1 MKYFILL
8 FSFILSSLFAFSQS
22 NVAILNIH
30 LVDQAGNVVPNFPV
44 VIIKPNIT
52 TKVLTGADGIARD
65 TSPITSNLVVTYKI
79 SIEDKCTNKPF
90 TTEVKILSGITNID
104 HIICSKIVVTPN
116 PCKVSFESIKN
127 NTGASSNNFTF
138 ITTPQDPKN
147 KYFWNF
153 GDNTTGEGMKVQ
165 HSYKDA
171 GLYVVTVTMS
181 TPDGCSSTFSMK
193 IEVGQSVPP
202 NTNPA
207 LTCTCCATMNVMPT
221 NAKGVYSLVGKS
233 GFDKAD
239 FSWTIDSVHLSG
251 ADTKIK
257 LDKAGTYKIQMEAK
271 SDMCDVII
279 NKSFTIKSDS
289 IAVGTND
296 CKIDFVAIS
305 GNTASGSIL
314 FKQLNFYP
322 NQKASYLW
330 QFGDGTSSSEMSPNH
345 LYAKSGAYK
354 VTLTMTFSA
363 IKKCT
368 ITKEIIA
375 KVNFTNNPGNNK
387 TLTVANI
394 YPNPAS
400 SNFVSLDIQSLE
412 TTQVNIAFFNQN
424 NSLVKNVQSDINI
437 GDNTIL
443 IPTENILPGLY
454 YVVINSNGQT
464 VGEQKVMIGK

>member
-1 MKYFILL
+1 MKKFIL
-8 FSFILSSLFAFSQS
+8 FFIFILASVFAFSQS

-30 LVDQAGNVVPNFPV
+30 LVDKSGNVVPNFPV
-44 VIIKPNIT
+44 VIIKPNNTVKI
-52 TKVLTGADGIARD
+52 LTGADGIARD
-65 TSPITSNLVVTYKI
+65 TSPIASNVVVTYKI
-79 SIEDKCTNKPF
+79 SIEDNCANIPF

-104 HIICSKIVVTPN
+104 HTICSKIVITPN
-116 PCKVSFESIKN
+116 PCKVSFEAFKTS
-127 NTGASSNNFTF
+127 ASANDFTF
-138 ITTPQDPKN
+138 LTTPQDSKN
-147 KYFWNF
+147 KYFWDF
-153 GDNTTGEGMKVQ
+153 GDNTTSEGMKVQ

-181 TPDGCSSTFSMK
+181 TLDGCTSTYSMK
-193 IEVGQSVPP
+193 VEAGQSVPP

-207 LTCTCCATMNVMPT
+207 LTCTCCATLNVMPT

-233 GFDKAD
+233 GFDKAE

-251 ADTKIK
+251 ADAKIK
-257 LDKAGTYKIQMEAK
+257 LDKSGTYKIQMEAK
-271 SDMCDVII
+271 SEMCDVII
-279 NKSFTIKSDS
+279 NKSFTIQSDS
-289 IAVGTND
+289 TTGGGTND
-296 CKIDFVAIS
+296 CKIDFVAIY

-314 FKQLNFYP
+314 FKPLNFYP
-322 NQKASYLW
+322 NQKASYNWL
-330 QFGDGTSSSEMSPNH
+330 FGDGTSSSEMSPSH

-424 NSLVKNVQSDINI
+424 NSLVKNVQSEINI

-443 IPTENILPGLY
+443 IPTENFLPGMY

-464 VGEQKVMIGK
+464 VGEQKIMIGK